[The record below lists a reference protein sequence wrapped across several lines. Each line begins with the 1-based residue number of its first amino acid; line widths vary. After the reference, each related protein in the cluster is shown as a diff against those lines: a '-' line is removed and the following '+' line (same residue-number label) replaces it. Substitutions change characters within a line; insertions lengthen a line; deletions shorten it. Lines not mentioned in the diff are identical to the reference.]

1 MAKIVMQHTLNYI
14 YKTDTSKLDAIM
26 GMGHDKRA
34 IGEDDHLEQNS
45 SSNFYYVIQ
54 DEKAINQDI
63 ITTDEDIPMCV
74 ETKFEII
81 KHTNTKQ

>member
-1 MAKIVMQHTLNYI
+1 MQHTLNYI
-14 YKTDTSKLDAIM
+14 YKADTSKLDDIM

-34 IGEDDHLEQNS
+34 IGENDH
-45 SSNFYYVIQ
+45 YYVIQ
-54 DEKAINQDI
+54 DEKAINQDT